1 MSITNKKYLGLL
13 QFSFRLFM
21 KFIFGNDQ
29 RIFDILCR
37 TEVTPEL
44 LDFFLF
50 ARKLLLQ
57 LGLRFEQSLNFEFQN
72 LLCVRNLGLNFVVAF
87 VLLNERLTLLTTN
100 QVYVCKSYE
109 FKKCLYT

>member
-1 MSITNKKYLGLL
+1 MSITKKYLGLL

-44 LDFFLF
+44 LDFFLA

-87 VLLNERLTLLTTN
+87 VLLNECLTLLTTN